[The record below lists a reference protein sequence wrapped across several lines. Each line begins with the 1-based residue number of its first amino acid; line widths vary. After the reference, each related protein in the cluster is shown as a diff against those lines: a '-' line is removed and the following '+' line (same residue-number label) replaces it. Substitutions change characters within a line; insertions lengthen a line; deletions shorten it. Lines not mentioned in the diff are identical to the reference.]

1 MEAEK
6 RLELGI
12 AFPSLC
18 RRQRMKLDSARK
30 TKVEMFSSHMYMAN
44 MPE

>member
-30 TKVEMFSSHMYMAN
+30 TKAEMFSSHRYMAN
-44 MPE
+44 VTE

>member
-12 AFPSLC
+12 AFPSWC